1 MIALIGDPMVS
12 FKTLGVFRFKD
23 EAYLT
28 DAVSSGKEIVA
39 DK

>member
-1 MIALIGDPMVS
+1 MIVLIGDPMVS
-12 FKTLGVFRFKD
+12 FKTLGVFMFRD
-23 EAYLT
+23 EAYLM